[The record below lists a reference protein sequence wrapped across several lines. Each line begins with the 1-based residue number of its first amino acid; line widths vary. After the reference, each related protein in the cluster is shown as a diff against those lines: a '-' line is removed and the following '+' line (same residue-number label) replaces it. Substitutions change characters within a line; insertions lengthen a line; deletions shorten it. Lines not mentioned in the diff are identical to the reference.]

1 MALTQKTVSFSE
13 PQYAF
18 LNEEA
23 NRLGITIADVL
34 RRILDAYRESRQ
46 K

>member
-1 MALTQKTVSFSE
+1 MALIQKTISFSD

-23 NRLGITIADVL
+23 NRLGISVSDVV
-34 RRILDAYRESRQ
+34 RRILDVYRESKQ